1 MSKDVKMTDQVKPG
15 TTPAALPQAAVSTD
29 LAALSVLVQL
39 LLAERQEQLLEKQE
53 RVKNLQERAKQES
66 ANTEQELARK
76 REAQSLC
83 THRKGGRGLK
93 GPKIDYA
100 VSFHTFVDA
109 SSYIRC
115 LICGA
120 KWKNTDTVEYLVRRG
135 QKVPNHTHMG
145 WAEAYKMLGESSNT
159 ATASEVQL
167 NTSPIQRVPEDFV
180 NNPRAVEI

>member
-1 MSKDVKMTDQVKPG
+1 MADQPVV
-15 TTPAALPQAAVSTD
+15 TPQAIVSGD
-29 LAALSVLVQL
+29 MAALSVLVQL

-53 RVKNLQERAKQES
+53 RNKNLKERAKQES
-66 ANTEQELARK
+66 ANTEQELERK
-76 REAQSLC
+76 RQSQSMC

-120 KWKNTDTVEYLVRRG
+120 KWKNTDTIEYL
-135 QKVPNHTHMG
+135 
-145 WAEAYKMLGESSNT
+145 
-159 ATASEVQL
+159 
-167 NTSPIQRVPEDFV
+167 
-180 NNPRAVEI
+180 